1 VSDPALRVGGMA
13 CGNGVFMRG
22 PRFWALARADGTLLE
37 GPVRSLLPRHRW
49 LRLPLLRSAIAL
61 VEMLAMTILLHRRN
75 GVRPAASLLAWLAL
89 AMLCS
94 LGFSVVLPALIH
106 GTLLAGALLEV
117 LSFALALLALRQGL
131 GEAVWRYHGAEHKAV
146 NAYEAGADLCD
157 PEAVMAHSRIHD
169 RCGTNLVTFIV
180 VLLIAG
186 YLPLGGRPLA
196 DQLGGLYSVLVLV
209 LALELFRL
217 VGRWPRAP
225 LSRVALAGGR
235 TLQRCL
241 TTREPAPLHL
251 EPACTAL
258 RRVLEL
264 EGAAPSRPPAAVTPP
279 RPEGEPVSGLGC
291 TGRAS

>member
-1 VSDPALRVGGMA
+1 MRIVSDPALRVGGMA
-13 CGNGVFMRG
+13 FGNGVFMRG
-22 PRFWALARADGTLLE
+22 PRFWALARADGTLIE

-49 LRLPLLRSAIAL
+49 LRLPFLRSAVAL

-89 AMLCS
+89 AMLVS
-94 LGFSVVLPALIH
+94 LGLSVVLPTLIQS
-106 GTLLAGALLEV
+106 TLLAGALLEV
-117 LSFALALLALRQGL
+117 LSFGLALLALREGL

-196 DQLGGLYSVLVLV
+196 DQLGGLYSLLVLV
-209 LALELFRL
+209 LALELFRI

-251 EPACTAL
+251 EPACAAL

-264 EGAAPSRPPAAVTPP
+264 ERAAAPQHV
-279 RPEGEPVSGLGC
+279 GEC
-291 TGRAS
+291 ASVAGQAGGAS